1 MSRASR
7 GSAWEGPNRPF
18 ARTLSSLMSEQPVT
32 TQAQLAEIT
41 GKSRQTISQYVNG
54 TSEPPY
60 DTLVVIA
67 DYFNVSIDYL
77 LCRTETRTTDLTTQK
92 VCEITGLNEHS
103 IDLLN
108 GINACTMGGK
118 YIETPDLKEHS
129 IDPSDSISACDM
141 DDEYIEMLGLNEHSI
156 DPSDGISACDTSY
169 ECSEIQR
176 FGRNPDYAFCLV
188 NEFIDFAF
196 SPVNAFSIPYDHYL
210 LFREQ
215 VEQNQISVQ
224 KWEQLSPDEKDKLIA
239 ETLDG
244 YNSAINVRLSPFFPK
259 EAAILF
265 RNSFCDGFKN
275 YLESKYPTQED
286 PLNNNRLGG
295 AQWQQSKNT
304 PAKMG

>member
-1 MSRASR
+1 MANTSKDVTGEKQMRVLATR
-7 GSAWEGPNRPF
+7 LRLLLDGKPN
-18 ARTLSSLMSEQPVT
+18 ATQTQLSEAIGVSQQMV
-32 TQAQLAEIT
+32 
-41 GKSRQTISQYVNG
+41 SQYIHG
-54 TSEPPY
+54 ISEPGCN
-60 DTLVVIA
+60 TLVKIA
-67 DYFNVSIDYL
+67 DYFDVSLDYL
-77 LCRTETRTTDLTTQK
+77 LGRTETRTTDLTTQK
-92 VCEITGLNEHS
+92 VCEMTGLNEHS

-169 ECSEIQR
+169 ECSEIQC

-286 PLNNNRLGG
+286 PLNHNRLGG

>member
-1 MSRASR
+1 MANTSKDVTGEKQMRVLATR
-7 GSAWEGPNRPF
+7 LRLLLDGKPN
-18 ARTLSSLMSEQPVT
+18 ATQTQLSEAIGVSQQMV
-32 TQAQLAEIT
+32 
-41 GKSRQTISQYVNG
+41 SQYIHG
-54 TSEPPY
+54 ISEPGCN
-60 DTLVVIA
+60 TLVKIA
-67 DYFNVSIDYL
+67 DYFDVSLDYL
-77 LCRTETRTTDLTTQK
+77 LGRTETRTTDLTTQK

-118 YIETPDLKEHS
+118 YIETPDLK
-129 IDPSDSISACDM
+129 
-141 DDEYIEMLGLNEHSI
+141 EHSI

-239 ETLDG
+239 ET
-244 YNSAINVRLSPFFPK
+244 
-259 EAAILF
+259 
-265 RNSFCDGFKN
+265 
-275 YLESKYPTQED
+275 
-286 PLNNNRLGG
+286 
-295 AQWQQSKNT
+295 
-304 PAKMG
+304 